1 MSELEIVSPVL
12 QRLYQDWRN
21 RLHGREMPARRD
33 FDVLDLDYVLGD
45 LNLIDVEHAPLRF
58 RFRVHGTNAARRI
71 GTDLTGKTVEDYPNP
86 DYRNLVRQR
95 CVTVVETRLLQRIF
109 RERYPLNCETLRW
122 EALILPLSDD
132 GRIVNMLLVGISLLP
147 AKAD

>member
-58 RFRVHGTNAARRI
+58 RFRVHGTNAEI
-71 GTDLTGKTVEDYPNP
+71 GRAHV
-86 DYRNLVRQR
+86 
-95 CVTVVETRLLQRIF
+95 
-109 RERYPLNCETLRW
+109 
-122 EALILPLSDD
+122 
-132 GRIVNMLLVGISLLP
+132 
-147 AKAD
+147 